1 MSSSIQMMINEID
14 TPFNSKN
21 HFTFFLVV
29 DLKGFKKVALVA
41 ADSLAIDRLNQLL
54 PQEEFFH

>member
-1 MSSSIQMMINEID
+1 MKLMLPLIAK
-14 TPFNSKN
+14 T
-21 HFTFFLVV
+21 HFTFFLVI
-29 DLKGFKKVALVA
+29 DLKGFEKVALVA